1 MMSNFATNTEDMR
14 TKSAN
19 IQATAERIRA
29 DINTMQSSLQELEGT
44 WQGVASANFQGV
56 VAQWRSTQLQV
67 EESLN
72 SISRALTQSAQH
84 YDDAEQ
90 ANASMFAF

>member
-1 MMSNFATNTEDMR
+1 MSNFATNTEEMR

-19 IQATAERIRA
+19 IQSTAERIRA
-29 DINTMQSSLQELEGT
+29 DINTMQANLQELEGT
-44 WQGVASANFQGV
+44 WHGVASANFQGV
-56 VAQWRSTQLQV
+56 VTQWRATQTQV

-72 SISRALTQSAQH
+72 SISRALTMGAQH

-90 ANASMFAF
+90 ANASMFSF

>member
-1 MMSNFATNTEDMR
+1 MSNFATNTEEMR

-29 DINTMQSSLQELEGT
+29 DINTMQANLQELEGT
-44 WQGVASANFQGV
+44 WQGVASSNFQGV
-56 VAQWRSTQLQV
+56 VAQWRATQTQV

-72 SISRALTQSAQH
+72 SISRALTVSAQQ

-90 ANASMFAF
+90 ANASMFTY

>member
-1 MMSNFATNTEDMR
+1 MMSNFATNTEEMR

-19 IQATAERIRA
+19 IQVTAERIRA
-29 DINTMQSSLQELEGT
+29 DINTMQASLHELEGT
-44 WQGVASANFQGV
+44 WQGMASSNFQSV
-56 VAQWRSTQLQV
+56 VQQWRATQTQV

-72 SISRALTQSAQH
+72 SISRALTVSAQH